1 MTAKI
6 SRRELIQ
13 KSLFGFGALSLSVGF
28 TGCNDSS
35 DQETATLQVNFEHG
49 VASGDPLQDRVILW
63 TRLTPS
69 DSSARLQVTWE
80 IALDQQ
86 FKQIIKTDKVTTA
99 AAQDFT
105 VKVDAIGL
113 KPNQSYFYR
122 FSFGDKISPIGQTKT
137 LPTSTSKV
145 SFAVCSCSNYPAGY
159 FYVYREMAKQDVDV
173 VIHLGDYIYEYGADG
188 YAAEDAAKLG
198 RTLAADNDK
207 EIIKLDD
214 YRKRYALYRKD
225 KDLQSLHHRHPFI
238 VIWDDH
244 ELANDAWREGAENHT
259 EETANA
265 KNEGKFSERK
275 LAALQAYFE
284 WMPIRPV
291 DNQHIKIYRQFNFG
305 GLVNLMMLD
314 TRIIARDEQLE
325 YGKFI
330 NPMTGKLDA
339 VAFQAALF
347 NSTRTIMGETQREW
361 LLGNKEKNIVGV
373 IQSSNATWDVL
384 GQQILMT
391 KMFVPAELLQALAEI
406 TAGNPSLDTL
416 NKMNAQ
422 ITELVKLKLRLIQGD
437 PTLTAQDKARVLT
450 VAPYNLDAW
459 DGYFAEREIVYGT
472 LAQLKKK
479 VVVLAGDT
487 HNAWSSN
494 LYSKDGVFVGV
505 ELATSSVSSPGL
517 EKYLNIPLDQ
527 LQQFEFAFTTLIDEL
542 NYCNLNQRG
551 YLIVQFDET
560 QVQSQWIYV
569 DSIKKPEYVIDKS
582 RGYQLSLD
590 NNLLP
595 VKTGQQV
602 A

>member
-13 KSLFGFGALSLSVGF
+13 KSLFGFGALSLSAGF

-105 VKVDAIGL
+105 VKVDATGL

-122 FSFGDKISPIGQTKT
+122 FVFGDKISPVGQTKT

-159 FYVYREMAKQDVDV
+159 FYVYREMAKQNVDV

-188 YAAEDAAKLG
+188 YATEDAAKLG
-198 RTLAADNDK
+198 RTLPANNDK

-225 KDLQSLHHRHPFI
+225 KDLQALHHRHPFI

-284 WMPIRPV
+284 WMPIRPI
-291 DNQHIKIYRQFNFG
+291 DDQHIKIYRQFDFG
-305 GLVNLMMLD
+305 NLVQLTMLD
-314 TRIIARDEQLE
+314 TRIIARDQQLD
-325 YGKFI
+325 YVDY
-330 NPMTGKLDA
+330 MTANGLNAAK
-339 VAFQAALF
+339 FQADLTNPA
-347 NSTRTIMGETQREW
+347 RTLMGYTQRDW
-361 LLGNKEKNIVGV
+361 LLGKL
-373 IQSSNATWDVL
+373 QQSNATWNVL
-384 GQQILMT
+384 GQQILMA
-391 KMFVPAELLQALAEI
+391 KMLIPAELLLSLAEI
-406 TAGNPSLDTL
+406 TSGNPTADTL
-416 NKMNAQ
+416 NKMNTQ
-422 ITELVKLKLRLIQGD
+422 ITELVTLKMRLKQGD
-437 PTLTAQDKARVLT
+437 PSLTSQEKARILT

-459 DGYFAEREIVYGT
+459 DGYFVEREILYGT
-472 LAQLKKK
+472 LAQLNKK

-494 LYSKDGVFVGV
+494 LYSKDGAFVGV

-517 EKYLNIPLDQ
+517 EKYLNIPLAR

-551 YLIVQFDET
+551 YLMVQFDET
-560 QVQSQWIYV
+560 QVQSQWVYV
-569 DSIKKPEYVIDKS
+569 DSIKKSEYSIDTA
-582 RGYQLSLD
+582 RQYQLSFD
-590 NNLLP
+590 KNLLP
-595 VKTGQQV
+595 VKAGQQV

>member
-13 KSLFGFGALSLSVGF
+13 KSLFGFGALSLSTGF
-28 TGCNDSS
+28 TGCHDSS

-113 KPNQSYFYR
+113 KPNQTYFYR
-122 FSFGDKISPIGQTKT
+122 FVFGDKISPVGQTKT

-159 FYVYREMAKQDVDV
+159 FYVYREMAKQNVDV

-188 YAAEDAAKLG
+188 YATEDAAKLG
-198 RTLAADNDK
+198 RTLPSNNDK

-225 KDLQSLHHRHPFI
+225 KDLQALHHRHPFI

-259 EETANA
+259 EETANS

-284 WMPIRPV
+284 WMPIRPI
-291 DNQHIKIYRQFNFG
+291 DDQHIKIYRQFDFG
-305 GLVNLMMLD
+305 NLVQLTMLD
-314 TRIIARDEQLE
+314 TRIIARDQQLD
-325 YGKFI
+325 YVDY
-330 NPMTGKLDA
+330 MTANGLNSAK
-339 VAFQAALF
+339 FQADLTNPA
-347 NSTRTIMGETQREW
+347 RTLMGYTQRDW
-361 LLGNKEKNIVGV
+361 LLGKL
-373 IQSSNATWDVL
+373 QQSNATWNVL
-384 GQQILMT
+384 GQQILMA
-391 KMFVPAELLQALAEI
+391 KMFIPAELLLSLAEI
-406 TAGNPSLDTL
+406 TSGNPTADTL
-416 NKMNAQ
+416 NKMNTQ
-422 ITELVKLKLRLIQGD
+422 ITELVTLKMRLKQGD
-437 PTLTAQDKARVLT
+437 PSLTSQEKARILT

-459 DGYFAEREIVYGT
+459 DGYFVEREILYGT
-472 LAQLKKK
+472 LAQLNKK

-494 LYSKDGVFVGV
+494 LYSKDGAFVGV

-517 EKYLNIPLDQ
+517 EKYLNIPLAQ

-551 YLIVQFDET
+551 YLMVQFDET
-560 QVQSQWIYV
+560 QVQSQWVYV
-569 DSIKKPEYVIDKS
+569 DSIKKSEYSIDTA
-582 RGYQLSLD
+582 RQYQLSFD
-590 NNLLP
+590 KNLLP
-595 VKTGQQV
+595 VKAGQQV

>member
-35 DQETATLQVNFEHG
+35 DQETAALQVNFDHG

-69 DSSARLQVTWE
+69 DLSARLQVTWQ
-80 IALDQQ
+80 IALDSQ
-86 FKQIIKTDKVTTA
+86 FKQIIKTDKVTTSA
-99 AAQDFT
+99 SQDFT
-105 VKVDAIGL
+105 VKVDATGL
-113 KPNQSYFYR
+113 TANQSYFYR
-122 FSFGDKISPIGQTKT
+122 FVFGDKISPVGQTKT

-159 FYVYREMAKQDVDV
+159 FYVYREMAKQNVDV

-188 YAAEDAAKLG
+188 YATEDAVKLG
-198 RTLAADNDK
+198 RTLPADNNK

-225 KDLQSLHHRHPFI
+225 KDLQALHHRHPFI

-244 ELANDAWREGAENHT
+244 ELANDTWREGADNHQ
-259 EETANA
+259 A
-265 KNEGKFSERK
+265 NEGSFLDRK

-284 WMPIRPV
+284 WMPIRPI
-291 DNQHIKIYRQFNFG
+291 DDQHIKIYRQFDFG
-305 GLVNLMMLD
+305 NLVQLTMLD
-314 TRIIARDEQLE
+314 TRIIARDKQLD
-325 YGKFI
+325 YADY
-330 NPMTGKLDA
+330 MTANGLNA
-339 VAFQAALF
+339 VKFQADLTNPA
-347 NSTRTIMGETQREW
+347 RTLMGYAQRDW
-361 LLGNKEKNIVGV
+361 LLGKL
-373 IQSSNATWDVL
+373 QQSNATWNVL
-384 GQQILMT
+384 GQQILMA
-391 KMFVPAELLQALAEI
+391 KMLIPTELLLSLAAI
-406 TAGNPSLDTL
+406 VSGNPSAEALSQ
-416 NKMNAQ
+416 MNAQ
-422 ITELVKLKLRLIQGD
+422 ITELVKLKIRLQQGD
-437 PTLTAQDKARVLT
+437 PTLTLQEKARVQT

-459 DGYFAEREIVYGT
+459 DGYFVEREILYGT
-472 LAQLKKK
+472 LAQLNKK

-494 LYSKDGVFVGV
+494 LYSKDGAFVGV
-505 ELATSSVSSPGL
+505 ELATSSISSPGL
-517 EKYLNIPLDQ
+517 EKYLSIPLAQ

-560 QVQSQWIYV
+560 QVQSQWMYV
-569 DSIKKPEYVIDKS
+569 DSIKKAEYVVDTA
-582 RGYQLSLD
+582 RQYQLSFD
-590 NNLLP
+590 KNLLP
-595 VKTGQQV
+595 VKTAQQV